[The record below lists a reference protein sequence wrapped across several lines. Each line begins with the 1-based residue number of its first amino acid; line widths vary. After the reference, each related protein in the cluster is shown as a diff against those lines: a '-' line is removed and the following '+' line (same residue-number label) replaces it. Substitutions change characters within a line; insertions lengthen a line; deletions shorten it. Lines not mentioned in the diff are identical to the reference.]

1 MSTAAPTPFPP
12 LNLPAIDAL
21 LLDTTPY
28 LSCDGCFEQMD
39 SYVEARV
46 HDPAHDDP
54 AMETHLRGCRACT
67 EEADGLVHLL
77 VGHDG

>member
-1 MSTAAPTPFPP
+1 MSSTAPTPGPP

-28 LSCDGCFEQMD
+28 LSCDGCFEQVD
-39 SYVEARV
+39 SYVEALV
-46 HDPAHDDP
+46 HDPAHENQ

-67 EEADGLVHLL
+67 EEADGLVQLL
-77 VGHDG
+77 GGHAG